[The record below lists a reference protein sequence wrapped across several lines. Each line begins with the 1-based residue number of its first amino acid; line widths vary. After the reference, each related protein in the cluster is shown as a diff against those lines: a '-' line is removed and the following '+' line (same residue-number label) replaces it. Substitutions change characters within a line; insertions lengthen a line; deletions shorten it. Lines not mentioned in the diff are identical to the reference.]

1 MSIDTQAYLF
11 VHFIGE
17 ERNPTD
23 EQLYFAPSGNRQRG
37 HREIGID
44 DIAVIPRAGHS
55 CHVGGSGIEIGD
67 APAHRRRNRQAAV
80 VHRRIVVEF
89 RRFRDLS
96 RHHSRGRQPQGHSDS
111 RPPAQDGRALA
122 ARPLDRHFGLRIYG
136 LRGRAAS
143 RRGWRSAAQ
152 TLIMAYCDS

>member
-55 CHVGGSGIEIGD
+55 CHVGGSGIEIGGANGVAD
-67 APAHRRRNRQAAV
+67 CLRL
-80 VHRRIVVEF
+80 
-89 RRFRDLS
+89 FRDWLVGLVVGVVLLA
-96 RHHSRGRQPQGHSDS
+96 RLVVVPVFLG
-111 RPPAQDGRALA
+111 AAAALKLC
-122 ARPLDRHFGLRIYG
+122 R
-136 LRGRAAS
+136 
-143 RRGWRSAAQ
+143 
-152 TLIMAYCDS
+152 TTN